1 MLMWVSIGSHEH
13 PSSVIVPCD
22 LHGASQWHDN
32 SLYRTALQNKGR
44 QEMEGW
50 GRNVADKG
58 EGSDKLRLLG
68 TAWETVL
75 APTVAGKQP
84 SAKKAAG
91 RVRCLAEQT
100 VRATGTTMAAAVA
113 AVLNVNVVNWQHG
126 VQCIKEQAEPSTKTL
141 ARAVADLAEQL
152 LSGGRCERELGEVL
166 CASVTRSQL
175 AEALKQTQEVQAA
188 QVKDAWDKQ
197 VFHAVKVA
205 LKVKGSTEAAPTHAV
220 GDTGAAPSL
229 FPSNGLSVEVLE
241 GSLRLGRAKLMHSAS
256 THQITSKGGAALQFT
271 LGDEDETE
279 FRHEFQVTA

>member
-68 TAWETVL
+68 TAWEAVL
-75 APTVAGKQP
+75 SPTVAGKQP

-100 VRATGTTMAAAVA
+100 ARATGTTMAAAVA
-113 AVLNVNVVNWQHG
+113 AVLNVKVVNWQHG
-126 VQCIKEQAEPSTKTL
+126 VQCIKEQAKPGTKTL
-141 ARAVADLAEQL
+141 AMVVTDLAEQL
-152 LSGGRCERELGEVL
+152 SSG
-166 CASVTRSQL
+166 AN
-175 AEALKQTQEVQAA
+175 
-188 QVKDAWDKQ
+188 
-197 VFHAVKVA
+197 
-205 LKVKGSTEAAPTHAV
+205 VKGSW
-220 GDTGAAPSL
+220 
-229 FPSNGLSVEVLE
+229 
-241 GSLRLGRAKLMHSAS
+241 GRCCV
-256 THQITSKGGAALQFT
+256 HQ
-271 LGDEDETE
+271 
-279 FRHEFQVTA
+279 